1 MQAGDRCRAGARV
14 RAGGRDRAGAVGSRR
29 KSEGNDMRRN
39 LLGIPIDILTFSETV
54 DRAVHAMETRELTQ
68 HVAINT
74 AKLVKARHDPELW
87 RDIAE
92 SHIVGIDGMGI
103 VWAARALGIPVRE
116 RVAGV
121 DLMER
126 ILALCAERGFRPFL
140 LGARQEVL
148 ERAVRR
154 SQRRWPGLQFA
165 GIRNGYFKPQ
175 DEANLVAA
183 IRDSGAD
190 CLFIGM
196 PTPRKERFLHS
207 HRDALNVPFIMG
219 VGGGIDVLAAHV
231 CRAPSWMQ
239 RSGLEWLYRIYQE
252 PGRMWWRYAS
262 TNVVFAGL
270 LTKALLA
277 RAVSMRPAGSKL
289 GAEG

>member
-1 MQAGDRCRAGARV
+1 
-14 RAGGRDRAGAVGSRR
+14 
-29 KSEGNDMRRN
+29 MRRN
-39 LLGIPIDILTFSETV
+39 LFGIPIDVLTFAETV
-54 DRAVHAMETRELTQ
+54 DRAVKAMETRELTQ

-74 AKLVKARHDPELW
+74 AKLVKARHDEELR

-126 ILALCAERGFRPFL
+126 LLALCAERGFRPFL
-140 LGARQEVL
+140 LGAQGDVL
-148 ERAVRR
+148 DRAVFR
-154 SQRRWPGLQFA
+154 SKKRWPGLEFA
-165 GIRNGYFKPQ
+165 GTRNGYFKLREET
-175 DEANLVAA
+175 DIVAA

-196 PTPRKERFLHS
+196 PTPRKERFLHR
-207 HRDALNVPFIMG
+207 HRHALQVPFIMG

-231 CRAPSWMQ
+231 CRAPGWMQ
-239 RSGLEWLYRIYQE
+239 AGGLEWLYRIYQE

-262 TNVVFAGL
+262 TNTVFAGL
-270 LTKALLA
+270 VARAWLA
-277 RAVSMRPAGSKL
+277 RAVSMRLGGGKI